1 MAGRADDNMLS
12 CSIGIRDY
20 RVLEGR
26 QRVGRIRFVIE
37 RMPGVWLWNVTVHL
51 SKVQS
56 VDQRMRLG
64 MRCRLSP
71 TADVPSHTSGQR
83 CAKSRHP
90 SRDGT
95 FADRVVTSSI
105 DPCRSWVY
113 NLRPRTPPWQ
123 LGQGRLERLLYLLY
137 GEYAEDGGP
146 RDSHATTHP
155 VCQ

>member
-1 MAGRADDNMLS
+1 MSRGGILKLR
-12 CSIGIRDY
+12 SIGISDY

-26 QRVGRIRFVIE
+26 QSIGRIRFVIE

-56 VDQRMRLG
+56 ADQRMRVECGVGFRQLRRAVAHVRAA
-64 MRCRLSP
+64 MCQEP
-71 TADVPSHTSGQR
+71 
-83 CAKSRHP
+83 
-90 SRDGT
+90 
-95 FADRVVTSSI
+95 
-105 DPCRSWVY
+105 SWVY
-113 NLRPRTPPWQ
+113 NLRPKTPPWQ